1 MADQDP
7 FATQSDRPPDID
19 RELEGTGLDGPRQ
32 IGRGGFGVVYRC
44 TQRALNRNVAVKIL
58 LATADLE
65 PENVERFLREQQAMG
80 ALSGHPNIVHIL
92 QVGTT
97 RSGRPY
103 LVMPYHSHGSLE
115 DRIRREGRL
124 PLDDAIRITIKM
136 AGALE
141 TAHRAG
147 ILHRDI
153 KPGNVLLTD
162 YGEPQLTDF
171 GIARIEGGFE
181 TTTGVITGSPAFTAP
196 EVLRSGNPS
205 VASDVYGLGATLFC
219 MITGHAAFER
229 RSGEQVVAQ
238 FLRIAAEPLPDLRPD
253 GMPDD
258 LCAAIEASMSHN
270 PAERPASAAEFGE
283 SLRGVEKS
291 HGMPVQDMTVRTD
304 DYGDLTST
312 VEDIGAPGSAP
323 TGRSPSFR
331 RTTTPPTPE
340 TKFRPAMS
348 ARALVHR
355 GRLIDRLRTASRPR
369 LTVIH
374 APAGFGKS
382 TLAAQW
388 AGHLAEEQQ
397 VAVAWLNADRDDN
410 NVVWFLLHLIEA
422 IHRVRPALVPELGR
436 MLEEQ
441 GSEATRYVL
450 TTLINDIHEHHE
462 RVAVVIDDWHRITD
476 PAATAALRFLLENGC
491 HHLQII
497 VTSRSS
503 EGLPLATMG
512 VRNELVEIDSSALRF
527 DALEAGSFLVELGG
541 LPLDDGEVAELRDS
555 TEGWVAAL
563 QLASL
568 SLRGHHDPG
577 TLISH
582 ISGRHHAIA
591 EYLAENVLD
600 TVDPA
605 LLVALLETSLPEK
618 ICGDLATAL
627 TGQRH
632 GQALLEN
639 IERRNL
645 FLRRIDE
652 DGEWFR
658 YHHLF
663 VEFLRQRLARDR
675 PDQVDELHRTAA
687 TWFGEHGMISEAIDH
702 ALACGDG
709 EHAVDL
715 VEKRAMDHVAHARF
729 ATLLGLVAKLPP
741 PLVATRPRLQLALAW
756 TYTLLRRPAELNTA
770 LRLAGASI
778 EGPDSDLAAE
788 AALIESAGRA
798 MSDHLEGVDAVVADC
813 LSRTDTLSPWALG
826 AAASTAAYLA
836 FRRFEFDQV
845 HAWFDWAAPYQQRIG
860 GTFSQIINHSLLGLV
875 AREQLDVSAAE
886 HSFRKARKI
895 ARSSSSYQSYPAL
908 ADALL
913 GELLYER
920 DQLDEAEQL
929 LDEVSGVGV
938 EGGPVEFMMATYA
951 TGARIKALRGDLD
964 AAARRLDKGARTART
979 LAVPRLAAR
988 ITNERVRLGLTTTTT
1003 SAVEAPDQAGAGRR
1017 AMATGDN
1024 GIAILTGELIEDS
1037 AIRVLLRDQI
1047 PAQIAAACA
1056 RATRLRNSID
1066 AARRPR
1072 AALHAQLLL
1081 ASCLAAAGQ
1090 TDDAKN
1096 TLVPVVATCADTGLI
1111 RPLRD
1116 EGPWITRLLHA
1127 LEHDLREGRWQHNWP
1142 RISHA
1147 FLPVVLDDPQRPP
1160 PASRAPEEADQR

>member
-1 MADQDP
+1 MADRDDL
-7 FATQSDRPPDID
+7 FATQSDRPPGIVK
-19 RELEGTGLDGPRQ
+19 ELEGTGLDGPRQ

-44 TQRALNRNVAVKIL
+44 TQRALNRNVAVKVML
-58 LATADLE
+58 DRADLE
-65 PENVERFLREQQAMG
+65 PENIERFLREQQAMG

-92 QVGTT
+92 HVGTT
-97 RSGRPY
+97 RGGRPY
-103 LVMPYHSHGSLE
+103 LVMPYHSRGSLE
-115 DRIRREGRL
+115 DRLRREGRL
-124 PLDDAIRITIKM
+124 PVDDAVGITVKL

-171 GIARIEGGFE
+171 GIARIEGGFQ

-205 VASDVYGLGATLFC
+205 VASDIYGLGATLFC

-253 GMPDD
+253 GIPDD
-258 LCAAIEASMSHN
+258 LCAVIEAAMAHD
-270 PAERPASAAEFGE
+270 PAKRPRSATEFGE
-283 SLRGVEKS
+283 LLRGVEGA

-304 DYGDLTST
+304 DHGDLTPP
-312 VEDIGAPGSAP
+312 VEDTGAPRPVP

-340 TKFRPAMS
+340 TRFRPAMS
-348 ARALVHR
+348 GRALVHR

-388 AGHLAEEQQ
+388 AEHLAEQQQ
-397 VAVAWLNADRDDN
+397 VAVAWLNADPDDN
-410 NVVWFLLHLIEA
+410 NVVWFVLHLIEA
-422 IHRVRPALVPELGR
+422 IHRVRPALVPELGG
-436 MLEEQ
+436 MLEER
-441 GSEATRYVL
+441 GAEATRYVL
-450 TTLINDIHEHHE
+450 TTLINDIHERHE
-462 RVAVVIDDWHRITD
+462 RVAVVIDDWHRVTD
-476 PAATAALRFLLENGC
+476 SAATAALRFLLENGC

-527 DALEAGSFLVELGG
+527 DAVEAGSFLVELGG
-541 LPLDDGEVAELRDS
+541 LSLDDGEVAELRDS

-568 SLRGHHDPG
+568 SLRGHHDPAA
-577 TLISH
+577 LISH
-582 ISGRHHAIA
+582 MSGRHHAIA

-600 TVDPA
+600 TADPV
-605 LLVALLETSLPEK
+605 LLAALLETSLPEK

-632 GQALLEN
+632 GQVLLEN

-663 VEFLRQRLARDR
+663 VEFLRQRLARDY
-675 PDQVDELHRTAA
+675 PDRVDELHRIAA
-687 TWFGEHGMISEAIDH
+687 TWFGAHGMISEAIDH
-702 ALACGDG
+702 ALACGDD

-715 VEKRAMDHVAHARF
+715 IEKRAMDHIYSAQSS
-729 ATLLGLVAKLPP
+729 TLLGLVAKLPA
-741 PLVATRPRLQLALAW
+741 PLVATRPRLQIALGWAHM
-756 TYTLLRRPAELNTA
+756 LLRQPTELNTA
-770 LRLAGASI
+770 LRLARASI
-778 EGPDSDLAAE
+778 ERPDSDLAAE
-788 AALIESAGRA
+788 AALIESIGLA
-798 MSDHLEGVDAVVADC
+798 MVDRVDGADAVAANCV
-813 LSRTDTLSPWALG
+813 SRTDTLSPPALG
-826 AAASTAAYLA
+826 LAENLAAFAAFYH
-836 FRRFEFDQV
+836 FEFDEV
-845 HAWFDWAAPYQQRIG
+845 RTWHDWAAPYQQRISG
-860 GTFSQIINHSLLGLV
+860 SFSRTVSHCLVGLA

-886 HSFRKARKI
+886 HNFRTARGT
-895 ARSSSSYQSYPAL
+895 AAGSAGSQPYPARM
-908 ADALL
+908 AGALL
-913 GELLYER
+913 GDLLYNR
-920 DQLDEAEQL
+920 DQLDAAEQL
-929 LDEVSGVGV
+929 LDEVNELGIEAGSV
-938 EGGPVEFMMATYA
+938 ESLMATFA
-951 TGARIKALRGDLD
+951 TAARIKALRGDLD
-964 AAARRLDKGARTART
+964 AAEQRLDEGARTAKT
-979 LAVPRLAAR
+979 LALPRLAAR
-988 ITNERVRLGLTTTTT
+988 ITNEQVRLGLTTAT
-1003 SAVEAPDQAGAGRR
+1003 SAGEIPARSE
-1017 AMATGDN
+1017 N
-1024 GIAILTGELIEDS
+1024 GIEILTAELNEDS
-1037 AIRVLLRDQI
+1037 AIRTLLRDRT
-1047 PAQIAAACA
+1047 PTQIATACA

-1081 ASCLAAAGQ
+1081 ASCLAAAEQ
-1090 TDDAKN
+1090 TDEAKN
-1096 TLVPVVATCADTGLI
+1096 ALVPVVAICADTDLI

-1116 EGPWITRLLHA
+1116 EGPWITSLLRA
-1127 LEHDLREGRWQHNWP
+1127 LEHDLREGRWHDSWP
-1142 RISHA
+1142 RIPHA
-1147 FLPVVLDDPQRPP
+1147 FLTLVLDDPQRHP
-1160 PASRAPEEADQR
+1160 PAARESEDADQR

>member
-1 MADQDP
+1 MADRDP

-19 RELEGTGLDGPRQ
+19 KELAGTGLDGPRQ

-44 TQRALNRNVAVKIL
+44 RQRALNRDVAVKVL
-58 LATADLE
+58 LASGDLW
-65 PENVERFLREQQAMG
+65 PENFERFLREQRAMG

-97 RSGRPY
+97 GSGRPY

-124 PLDDAIRITIKM
+124 PLGDAVGITVKL

-171 GIARIEGGFE
+171 GIARIEGGFQ

-258 LCAAIEASMSHN
+258 FCAAIEASMSHD
-270 PAERPASAAEFGE
+270 PARRPRSAAEFGE
-283 SLRGVEKS
+283 LLRGVEGA
-291 HGMPVQDMTVRTD
+291 HGMPVQDMTVRAD
-304 DYGDLTST
+304 DHGDLTSPA
-312 VEDIGAPGSAP
+312 EDIDAPRSVP
-323 TGRSPSFR
+323 TGRSLSQRF
-331 RTTTPPTPE
+331 TTPPTPE
-340 TKFRPAMS
+340 TRFRPAMS

-355 GRLIDRLRTASRPR
+355 GRLIERLRAASRPR

-388 AGHLAEEQQ
+388 AECLAGEQK

-422 IHRVRPALVPELGR
+422 IHRVRPALVPELDR
-436 MLEEQ
+436 TLEERGAQ
-441 GSEATRYVL
+441 ATRYAL

-462 RVAVVIDDWHRITD
+462 RVAVVIDDWHRVTD
-476 PAATAALRFLLENGC
+476 SAATAALRFLLENGC

-527 DALEAGSFLVELGG
+527 DAPEAGSFLVELGG
-541 LPLDDGEVAELRDS
+541 LSLDDGEVAELRES

-600 TVDPA
+600 TTDPV
-605 LLVALLETSLPEK
+605 LLAALLETSLPEK
-618 ICGDLATAL
+618 ICGGLAAAL

-632 GQALLEN
+632 GQALLES

-702 ALACGDG
+702 ALACGDD

-715 VEKRAMDHVAHARF
+715 VEKRSMDHVADARF
-729 ATLLGLVAKLPP
+729 ATLLGLVAKLPS

-756 TYTLLRRPAELNTA
+756 TYTLLRRPTELNTA
-770 LRLAGASI
+770 LRLARASI
-778 EGPDSDLAAE
+778 EGTGSDLAAE
-788 AALIESAGRA
+788 AALIESTGRA
-798 MSDHLEGVDAVVADC
+798 MIDHIEGVDAVVADC

-845 HAWFDWAAPYQQRIG
+845 SAWFDWAAPYQQQIG
-860 GTFSQIINHSLLGLV
+860 GTFSQIITYSFSGLA

-886 HSFRKARKI
+886 HSFRKARQI
-895 ARSSSSYQSYPAL
+895 ATSSSSYQSYPAL

-929 LDEVSGVGV
+929 LDGVSGLGI

-964 AAARRLDKGARTART
+964 AAAQRLDKGARTAKA

-988 ITNERVRLGLTTTTT
+988 ITNERIRLGLTTTTT
-1003 SAVEAPDQAGAGRR
+1003 SAIEVPDRAGAARP
-1017 AMATGDN
+1017 AMATAEN
-1024 GIAILTGELIEDS
+1024 GIAILTAELMEDS
-1037 AIRVLLRDQI
+1037 AIRVLLRDRI
-1047 PAQIAAACA
+1047 PAQVATACE
-1056 RATRLRNSID
+1056 RSTRLRDSID

-1090 TDDAKN
+1090 TDDAKYA
-1096 TLVPVVATCADTGLI
+1096 LVPAVATCADTGLI

-1116 EGPWITRLLHA
+1116 EGPWITFLLHA
-1127 LEHDLREGRWQHNWP
+1127 LEHDLREGRWHPSWP
-1142 RISHA
+1142 RIPHA
-1147 FLPVVLDDPQRPP
+1147 FLTVVLDDPQRHP
-1160 PASRAPEEADQR
+1160 PAPRTPEDADQR